1 MSSLVEYAK
10 RALELQLSPLQV
22 AARRDEFGVGGIDEP
37 GRRTRREQLARVV
50 TALGSIDDESWG
62 ICRQCGDP
70 IALEQLLSR
79 PEADHCRNC
88 SRVEAAHHA

>member
-1 MSSLVEYAK
+1 MSTLVEYAK

-22 AARRDEFGVGGIDEP
+22 AARRDEFGAGGIDEP
-37 GRRTRREQLARVV
+37 GRRTRREHLARVV
-50 TALGSIDDESWG
+50 SALGSIDDESWG

-70 IALEQLLSR
+70 IALEQLLAR

-88 SRVEAAHHA
+88 SHSQNAQHA